1 MSRTSWLRRH
11 SPSKV
16 TSVMNDRPMSP
27 SRFCSGLCHLH
38 ATVFLSQA
46 PTIWLV
52 MHVCLQLLLTSCMAT
67 ICRCGH
73 ANHRT
78 KRIYLYRT
86 SSPVHS
92 IESECI
98 RQNSQVRWGQGRLRI
113 ESSVMN
119 SSCLTDKWRT
129 KRSSNLERT
138 EPKNAPTLAQELRN
152 QFQSSYR
159 SFPTSRAK

>member
-1 MSRTSWLRRH
+1 MTTGDTHRRRWRPSWM
-11 SPSKV
+11 K
-16 TSVMNDRPMSP
+16 DRCRLVDFVPVCTTCMPQSFWV
-27 SRFCSGLCHLH
+27 RLLQYGLSSLTATTAHL
-38 ATVFLSQA
+38 
-46 PTIWLV
+46 
-52 MHVCLQLLLTSCMAT
+52 MAT